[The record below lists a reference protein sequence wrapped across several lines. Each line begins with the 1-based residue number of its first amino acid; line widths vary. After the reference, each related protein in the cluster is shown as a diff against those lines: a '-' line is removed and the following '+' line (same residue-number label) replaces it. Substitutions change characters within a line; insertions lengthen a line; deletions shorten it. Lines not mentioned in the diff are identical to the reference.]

1 MPVVYFFSAEPSF
14 RLAFKLGSN
23 DYHLVSWQS
32 VVFPLANC
40 ARRNPTPFGYR
51 KRTA

>member
-1 MPVVYFFSAEPSF
+1 MPIVNFFSTEPAF
-14 RLAFKLGSN
+14 GLAFKLGSN
-23 DYHLVSWQS
+23 DYHLVSWQT
-32 VVFPLANC
+32 VMLPLANC